1 MYDLIKNLI
10 DHVWSTTTSNS
21 SEQQVIYYICGA
33 AILLFSTVFIDL
45 LYRIT
50 RGIFKKGD
58 N

>member
-1 MYDLIKNLI
+1 MYDLIQSII
-10 DHVWSTTTSNS
+10 DHTWDTGSYSS
-21 SEQQVIYYICGA
+21 SEQQIIFYICGA
-33 AILLFSTVFIDL
+33 LILLFSTVFIDL

>member
-1 MYDLIKNLI
+1 MYDIIKNLI
-10 DHVWSTTTSNS
+10 DHVWDTGSYSS
-21 SEQQVIYYICGA
+21 SEQQIIYYIAGCL
-33 AILLFSTVFIDL
+33 ILVFSTVFIDL